1 MVQSLPE
8 SPRPN
13 WIVVNTHPHREPLAL
28 SNLERQGYSIYCPM
42 VAKRIRHARQVRDV
56 ARPLF
61 PSYVFVACDAQ
72 GQHWRPI
79 LSTFGV
85 RSVVRSGDAPILLNG
100 AVITALK
107 GREVDGVVRRPVA
120 ALEVGQNVRVEGG
133 PLNGLIGQVLEMRE
147 KDRVLVLLR
156 LLNQQT
162 KVLVPSDGLHPLREN
177 ACAS

>member
-1 MVQSLPE
+1 MGQSLPQ
-8 SPRPN
+8 SPSLN

-28 SNLERQGYSIYCPM
+28 SNLERQGYVLYCPM
-42 VAKRIRHARQVRDV
+42 VAKRVRHARQTRDV
-56 ARPLF
+56 LRPMF

-72 GQHWRPI
+72 GQLWRPI

-85 RSVVRSGDAPILLNG
+85 RSVVRSSDAPILLNG
-100 AVITALK
+100 AVIAALK
-107 GREVDGVVRRPVA
+107 AREVNGVVRRPDM

-162 KVLVPSDGLHPLREN
+162 KVLVTSNDLHPLH
-177 ACAS
+177 ASASAS